1 MTLKTTEETIKEAA
15 ELRNDEDVLRDIR
28 DVDLL
33 AKQFQ
38 MHDKCRLDYTRK
50 RDSIENGEKDIQTFG
65 NFDAVKNFLED
76 HVLKNTQAAS
86 MPLIHDLYAD
96 DHDGDTRYC
105 STLKQKI
112 VEAFPEKLLCLT
124 IDGKRP
130 QVVVSSDGIYSKN
143 MMGCNEALLQEAA
156 KYLQSEVLAYENS
169 LPELPWPLQID
180 TLVKRSELIPSSL
193 INFLNILLKST
204 NHPNSEQVS
213 RMVTFFSEDLI
224 HGISRGRV
232 VTLKHVLLGLGLH
245 NIIGQK
251 LPIQILANLGHS
263 LNYKSVC
270 QIETAEAEIAR
281 QLYDE
286 GTSPGLRPLTA
297 DDSVFTYFWADNFNR
312 KVVSEKGTNII
323 DSTHLIK
330 FQENLHDQCTRPC
343 QKLFQRTKLKY
354 HVSHFL
360 IKISFTSILKKSPRS
375 LNFKKETEVAMECLM
390 CSTFYGEYSVT

>member
-1 MTLKTTEETIKEAA
+1 
-15 ELRNDEDVLRDIR
+15 
-28 DVDLL
+28 
-33 AKQFQ
+33 

-76 HVLKNTQAAS
+76 HVLKNNQAAS
-86 MPLIHDLYAD
+86 MSLIHDLYAD
-96 DHDGDTRYC
+96 DHDGDTRYR
-105 STLKQKI
+105 SKLKQKI
-112 VEAFPEKLLCLT
+112 VEAFPEKLLFLT
-124 IDGKRP
+124 IDGKSP
-130 QVVVSSDGIYSKN
+130 QVVVSSEGIYSKN

-169 LPELPWPLQID
+169 LPELPWPPQID
-180 TLVKRSELIPSSL
+180 TLVERSELIPSSL

-204 NHPNSEQVS
+204 NHPNSEKVS
-213 RMVTFFSEDLI
+213 RMVTSFSQDLI

-232 VTLKHVLLGLGLH
+232 VTLKHFLLGLGLH
-245 NIIGQK
+245 NITDQK

-297 DDSVFTYFWADNFNR
+297 DDSVFTYFWADDFNK
-312 KVVSEKGTNII
+312 KVDSKKGTNMI

-330 FQENLHDQCTRPC
+330 FQEE
-343 QKLFQRTKLKY
+343 
-354 HVSHFL
+354 
-360 IKISFTSILKKSPRS
+360 SPRS
-375 LNFKKETEVAMECLM
+375 VYQTMSKIVPKDKTKISCFPLLDQDKLYIYTKKEPQIFEFQGGNRGCNEVFNVQYVLWRILRYLTADKQSFPTLSGWLVILRKLEAISALKKLW
-390 CSTFYGEYSVT
+390 